1 MNFVFFSPYTLMWNT
16 TLVEKSLKVNLEDEE
31 NKLFVVNCNTDLVD
45 HCMNFNASGLGVDVS
60 KDKKLEICNRCNSY
74 KNLLR
79 KNLDK
84 NFFDLQDLITKDDII
99 FINN

>member
-60 KDKKLEICNRCNSY
+60 KDKK
-74 KNLLR
+74 
-79 KNLDK
+79 
-84 NFFDLQDLITKDDII
+84 
-99 FINN
+99 